1 MVNRNSARNDM
12 SRIKLFQLLAL
23 IGVVGFV
30 IDFAWIVPKAKALFE
45 QSAFLVEDGLPEE
58 SANYRDE
65 ARQLTNFI
73 IPIALLATAFIA
85 PLNVYLISR
94 GLKKYAK

>member
-1 MVNRNSARNDM
+1 M
-12 SRIKLFQLLAL
+12 SKIRLFQLLAL
-23 IGVVGFV
+23 IGVLGFI
-30 IDFAWIVPKAKALFE
+30 IDLAWIAPKAKTLFE

-58 SANYRDE
+58 SAHYRDE
-65 ARQLTNFI
+65 ARQLANFI
-73 IPIALLATAFIA
+73 VPIALLATALIA

>member
-1 MVNRNSARNDM
+1 M
-12 SRIKLFQLLAL
+12 SRIRLFQLLAL
-23 IGVVGFV
+23 IGVLGFM
-30 IDFAWIVPKAKALFE
+30 IDLAWIAPKAKALFE
-45 QSAFLVEDGLPEE
+45 QSTFLVEDGLPEE

-65 ARQLTNFI
+65 ARKLAKFI
-73 IPIALLATAFIA
+73 VPIALLATALIA